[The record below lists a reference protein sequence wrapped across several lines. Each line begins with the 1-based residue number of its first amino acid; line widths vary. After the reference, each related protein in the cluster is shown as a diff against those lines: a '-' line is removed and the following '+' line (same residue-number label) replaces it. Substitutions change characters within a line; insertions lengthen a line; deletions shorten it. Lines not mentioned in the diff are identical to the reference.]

1 MIDMLSSL
9 LCMFWNFSFCKQE
22 IMLPSQQANT
32 ETIIIVWA
40 GISWLVAAKELHHAG
55 KNVVVLEAKEKIW
68 GRIDTQTQSGMSFEL
83 GASWIHG
90 DQKNPV
96 ADILKKEG
104 NTLILTDFDNSTQ
117 HINGKESEEDEDA
130 EDFFEYA
137 YEQIETLED
146 DISLAK
152 CLQNY
157 IKKYKIAGA
166 EKEYLLYR
174 VKIDMETE
182 YGTSLQNI
190 SLFSLDAGKE
200 MKGGD
205 KLVQGGYEK
214 VIQYLAKDID
224 IRLGTPVSTIVQTQ
238 TWVLVSDTSGNT
250 FSGSK
255 VILTVPLGVLK
266 KWYISF
272 EPVLSTEK
280 LQAISSLGMGNF
292 HKTFLVFDKSFWDD
306 TTVIDIFDTD
316 IENSSLW
323 GEFFNLETLM
333 GKPVL
338 LVLHGGEAA
347 LEIEKKDTETLK
359 KEVFEVLRSV
369 YPQAQIPKKVISS
382 EWHKD
387 EFTQGSYSYLP
398 LWGEELLYDLL
409 AKPEGKVYFAGEH
422 TSKDFPSTTH
432 GAYLSGIR
440 AAQEILDSK

>member
-1 MIDMLSSL
+1 MLS
-9 LCMFWNFSFCKQE
+9 
-22 IMLPSQQANT
+22 SQQANT

-40 GISWLVAAKELHHAG
+40 GISWLAAAKELHHAG
-55 KNVVVLEAKEKIW
+55 KNVVVLEAKDKIW
-68 GRIDTQTQSGMSFEL
+68 GRIDTQTHSGMSFEL

-104 NTLILTDFDNSTQ
+104 NTLIPTDFDNSTQ

-130 EDFFEYA
+130 EDFLEYA
-137 YEQIETLED
+137 YEEIETLED
-146 DISLAK
+146 DISLAE

-157 IKKYKIAGA
+157 IKKYKIVGS
-166 EKEYLLYR
+166 EKEYLIYR
-174 VKIDMETE
+174 IKIDMETE
-182 YGTSLQNI
+182 YGTSLENI

-214 VIQYLAKDID
+214 VIEYLAKDID
-224 IRLGTPVSTIVQTQ
+224 IRLNTPVSTIVQTQ
-238 TWVLVSDTSGNT
+238 TGVLVSDTSGNT

-255 VILTVPLGVLK
+255 VIVTVPLGVLK

-272 EPVLSTEK
+272 EPTLSKEK
-280 LQAISSLGMGNF
+280 LQAISALGMGNL

-306 TTVIDIFDTD
+306 TTVIDIFGTNK
-316 IENSSLW
+316 ENSSLW

-333 GKPVL
+333 SKPVL
-338 LVLHGGEAA
+338 LALHGGEAA
-347 LEIEKKDTETLK
+347 LEVEKKDIETMK
-359 KEVFEVLRSV
+359 KEVFEVLKTI
-369 YPQAQIPKKVISS
+369 YPKAQIPKEVIRS

-398 LWGEELLYDLL
+398 VGIEEIIYDML
-409 AKPEGKVYFAGEH
+409 AKPEGRVYFAWEH

-440 AAQEILDSK
+440 AAQEILESK